1 MYLDKCFPRE
11 IAEAKENRTPV
22 VMVGGTVEYH
32 GPHCAYGC
40 DTLIAEGLVA
50 KLSDTTLSKDELEA
64 TVKKLFENITPDT
77 ATLVSSAVTP
87 GFIKKNEVGTLFLIL
102 LGNILGCFIA
112 SLLAR
117 VTPMAI
123 QEAAQKILGRRLR
136 TGAIRCGLLGI
147 GCGFI
152 MTTAVQFARQKQ
164 YLPLLFGVPLFIV
177 CGFTHCVADAF
188 YYLCV
193 PIDFWMANALDILTV
208 YISIVLG
215 NLIGCN
221 LYRIVLAKDQ
231 YE

>member
-1 MYLDKCFPRE
+1 MIKTLRSSIFAG
-11 IAEAKENRTPV
+11 IAIGTAGFGFLASGVQAETYGSLVGAVLFSFGLLTV
-22 VMVGGTVEYH
+22 VGYKLRLYTGT
-32 GPHCAYGC
+32 A
-40 DTLIAEGLVA
+40 
-50 KLSDTTLSKDELEA
+50 
-64 TVKKLFENITPDT
+64 
-77 ATLVSSAVTP
+77 

-102 LGNILGCFIA
+102 LGNIIGCFIA

-123 QEAAQKILGRRLR
+123 QESAQKILELRLR
-136 TGAIRCGLLGI
+136 TGAVRCGLLGI

-193 PIDFWMANALDILTV
+193 PLDFWTANALQILTV
-208 YISIVLG
+208 YVSIVLG

-231 YE
+231 YSE

>member
-1 MYLDKCFPRE
+1 MIKTLRSSIFAGVAIGTAGFGFLASGVQSETYGSLVGAVLFSFGLL
-11 IAEAKENRTPV
+11 TV
-22 VMVGGTVEYH
+22 VGYKLRLYTGT
-32 GPHCAYGC
+32 A
-40 DTLIAEGLVA
+40 
-50 KLSDTTLSKDELEA
+50 
-64 TVKKLFENITPDT
+64 
-77 ATLVSSAVTP
+77 

-102 LGNILGCFIA
+102 LGNIIGCFIA

-117 VTPMAI
+117 VTPLAI
-123 QEAAQKILGRRLR
+123 QEAAQKILELRLR
-136 TGAIRCGLLGI
+136 TGALRCGLLGI

-152 MTTAVQFARQKQ
+152 MTTAVQFARQNQ

-193 PIDFWMANALDILTV
+193 PLDFWMANALDILTV

-231 YE
+231 YSE

>member
-1 MYLDKCFPRE
+1 MIKTLRSSIFAG
-11 IAEAKENRTPV
+11 IAIGTAGFGFLASGVQSEAYRSLVGAVLFSFGLLTV
-22 VMVGGTVEYH
+22 VGYGLRLYTGT
-32 GPHCAYGC
+32 A
-40 DTLIAEGLVA
+40 
-50 KLSDTTLSKDELEA
+50 
-64 TVKKLFENITPDT
+64 
-77 ATLVSSAVTP
+77 

-102 LGNILGCFIA
+102 LGNIIGCFTA

-123 QEAAQKILGRRLR
+123 QEAAQKILELRLR

-193 PIDFWMANALDILTV
+193 PLDFWMANALQILTV
-208 YISIVLG
+208 YVSIVIG

-231 YE
+231 YSA

>member
-1 MYLDKCFPRE
+1 MYICRPKIHFMIKTLRSSIFAGVA
-11 IAEAKENRTPV
+11 IGTAGFGFLASGVQAETYGSLVGAVLFSFGLLSV
-22 VMVGGTVEYH
+22 VGYKLRLYTGT
-32 GPHCAYGC
+32 A
-40 DTLIAEGLVA
+40 
-50 KLSDTTLSKDELEA
+50 
-64 TVKKLFENITPDT
+64 
-77 ATLVSSAVTP
+77 

-102 LGNILGCFIA
+102 LGNIIGCFIV

-123 QEAAQKILGRRLR
+123 QEAAQKILELRLR
-136 TGAIRCGLLGI
+136 TGAVRCGLLGI

-193 PIDFWMANALDILTV
+193 PLDFWMANALDILTV
-208 YISIVLG
+208 YICIVLG

-221 LYRIVLAKDQ
+221 LYRIVLSKDQ
-231 YE
+231 YAD

>member
-1 MYLDKCFPRE
+1 MIKTLRSSIFAG
-11 IAEAKENRTPV
+11 IAIGTAGFGFLASGVQSEVYGSLVGAVLFSFGLLTV
-22 VMVGGTVEYH
+22 VGYGLRLYTGT
-32 GPHCAYGC
+32 A
-40 DTLIAEGLVA
+40 
-50 KLSDTTLSKDELEA
+50 
-64 TVKKLFENITPDT
+64 
-77 ATLVSSAVTP
+77 

-102 LGNILGCFIA
+102 LGNIIGCFIA

-123 QEAAQKILGRRLR
+123 QEAAQKILELRLR

-193 PIDFWMANALDILTV
+193 PLDFWMANALQILTV
-208 YISIVLG
+208 YVSIVIG

-231 YE
+231 YSA